1 MSRSF
6 ALPADELTGDPS
18 GVMRNLA
25 SRRLVRAG
33 VTTYVFSA
41 LTLLA
46 HLVSGVVTARA
57 LGPSGRGVTV
67 ALTTLSQLAGF
78 LFAMGVAQSL
88 SYYIARRPE
97 DGPALFTTWVVMLL
111 PLTALALV
119 IAELLLP
126 VIFRGPGGEQAV
138 MIGRWFLIT
147 IVVVVGLELNYGL
160 LLGTQDF
167 FAYNVLRFAQPAV
180 IAVAL
185 VVLWWVDLLTVE
197 SALISA
203 TVGAA
208 LLLAVGLARSVRRV
222 GVGSFDMHLGL
233 RTLWYGVR
241 GQGNTVAANLNARLD
256 VAMLPAFVSTASVGL
271 YSVATN
277 ISLIVHQMANTF
289 AGVVLPAA
297 AQEPERGPLKV
308 VGSLWATLAVTAVLA
323 GVLALFARPLIAFV
337 YGEDFR
343 DAAASLLLL
352 LPGAVLFAGSSIL
365 SAGIYAAERPFT
377 ATLTQLL
384 GMAVTVVGLFVFLR
398 TGGVT
403 AAALV
408 SSVAYATVFVATL
421 VAYKRVSGKPW
432 RFFLP
437 SPALARA
444 ISA

>member
-1 MSRSF
+1 MSRSS
-6 ALPADELTGDPS
+6 ALPADELTGDPA

>member
-1 MSRSF
+1 MS
-6 ALPADELTGDPS
+6 ADDPADGGAGSL
-18 GVMRNLA
+18 RNLA

-33 VTTYVFSA
+33 VTTYLFSA
-41 LTLLA
+41 LTLAA

-88 SYYIARRPE
+88 SYYIARRPA
-97 DGPALFTTWVVMLL
+97 DGPALFTTWVLMLL
-111 PLTALALV
+111 PLAALAV
-119 IAELLLP
+119 GVAELLLP
-126 VIFRGPGGEQAV
+126 VIFTGPGGEQAV
-138 MIGRWFLIT
+138 TIGRWFLVT
-147 IVVVVGLELNYGL
+147 IVVVMGLELNYGL
-160 LLGTQDF
+160 LLGAQDF
-167 FAYNVLRFAQPAV
+167 LVYNVLRFAQPAL

-185 VVLWWVDLLTVE
+185 VVLWALDLLTVE

-203 TVGAA
+203 TAGAA
-208 LLLAVGLARSVRRV
+208 LFLAVGLARSARQV
-222 GVGSFDMHLGL
+222 GVGGFDRELGL

-241 GQGNTVAANLNARLD
+241 GQGNTLAANLNARLD

-277 ISLIVHQMANTF
+277 VSLIVHQMANTF
-289 AGVVLPAA
+289 AGLVLPAA
-297 AQEPERGPLKV
+297 AEEPERGPLKV

-323 GVLALFARPLIAFV
+323 AGLALLAHPLIVFV
-337 YGEDFR
+337 YGEAFG
-343 DAAASLLLL
+343 DAADSLLLL

-377 ATLTQLL
+377 ATVTQLL
-384 GMAVTVVGLFVFLR
+384 GMAVTVIGLFVFLR

-408 SSVAYATVFVATL
+408 SSAAYATVFVATL
-421 VAYKRVSGKPW
+421 VAYKRISGKPW

>member
-126 VIFRGPGGEQAV
+126 VIFSGPGGEQAV

-208 LLLAVGLARSVRRV
+208 LLLAVGLTRSVRRV

-403 AAALV
+403 AAAVV

>member
-1 MSRSF
+1 MSVDD
-6 ALPADELTGDPS
+6 PADGAPGGL
-18 GVMRNLA
+18 RNLA

-33 VTTYVFSA
+33 VTTYLFSA
-41 LTLLA
+41 LTLAA

-97 DGPALFTTWVVMLL
+97 DGPALFTTWVLMLL
-111 PLTALALV
+111 PLAAV
-119 IAELLLP
+119 AVGVAELLLP
-126 VIFRGPGGEQAV
+126 VIFTGPDGEQAV
-138 MIGRWFLIT
+138 TIGRWFLVT
-147 IVVVVGLELNYGL
+147 IVVVIGLELNYGL
-160 LLGTQDF
+160 LLGAQDF
-167 FAYNVLRFAQPAV
+167 FVYNVLRFGQPAL

-185 VVLWWVDLLTVE
+185 VVLWAVDLLTVE

-203 TVGAA
+203 TAGAA
-208 LLLAVGLARSVRRV
+208 LFLAVGLGRSARQV
-222 GVGSFDMHLGL
+222 GVGGFDRELGL

-241 GQGNTVAANLNARLD
+241 GQGNTLAANLNARLD

-277 ISLIVHQMANTF
+277 LSLIVHQMANTF
-289 AGVVLPAA
+289 AGLVLPAA
-297 AQEPERGPLKV
+297 AEEPERGPLKV

-323 GVLALFARPLIAFV
+323 AGLALLARPLIVFV
-337 YGEDFR
+337 YGEAFG
-343 DAAASLLLL
+343 DAADSLLLL

-377 ATLTQLL
+377 ATVTQLL
-384 GMAVTVVGLFVFLR
+384 GMAVTVIGLFVFLR

-408 SSVAYATVFVATL
+408 SSAAYATVFVATL
-421 VAYKRVSGKPW
+421 VAYKRISGKPW

>member
-1 MSRSF
+1 
-6 ALPADELTGDPS
+6 
-18 GVMRNLA
+18 MRNLA

-126 VIFRGPGGEQAV
+126 VIFSGPGGEQAV

-289 AGVVLPAA
+289 AGLVLPAA

>member
-1 MSRSF
+1 
-6 ALPADELTGDPS
+6 
-18 GVMRNLA
+18 MRNLA

-41 LTLLA
+41 LTLVA

-119 IAELLLP
+119 IAEQLLP
-126 VIFRGPGGEQAV
+126 VIFAGPGGEQAV

-222 GVGSFDMHLGL
+222 GVGSFDLHLGL

>member
-1 MSRSF
+1 
-6 ALPADELTGDPS
+6 
-18 GVMRNLA
+18 MRNLA

-33 VTTYVFSA
+33 VTTYIFSA

-126 VIFRGPGGEQAV
+126 VIFSGPGGEQAV

-167 FAYNVLRFAQPAV
+167 FAYNVLRFAQPAL

-185 VVLWWVDLLTVE
+185 VVLWGVDLLTVE

-203 TVGAA
+203 TVALPCCWRWAWPAA
-208 LLLAVGLARSVRRV
+208 CAGSAWAASTCTWGCARSGTGFAVRATP
-222 GVGSFDMHLGL
+222 LP
-233 RTLWYGVR
+233 RTS
-241 GQGNTVAANLNARLD
+241 T
-256 VAMLPAFVSTASVGL
+256 PAWTWPCCPRS
-271 YSVATN
+271 
-277 ISLIVHQMANTF
+277 
-289 AGVVLPAA
+289 
-297 AQEPERGPLKV
+297 
-308 VGSLWATLAVTAVLA
+308 
-323 GVLALFARPLIAFV
+323 
-337 YGEDFR
+337 
-343 DAAASLLLL
+343 
-352 LPGAVLFAGSSIL
+352 
-365 SAGIYAAERPFT
+365 
-377 ATLTQLL
+377 
-384 GMAVTVVGLFVFLR
+384 
-398 TGGVT
+398 
-403 AAALV
+403 
-408 SSVAYATVFVATL
+408 
-421 VAYKRVSGKPW
+421 
-432 RFFLP
+432 
-437 SPALARA
+437 
-444 ISA
+444 